1 MKIQIKNRWTAEVI
15 FECDAESLRVAVE
28 LAVSKKV
35 SLRASNLRGSNLS
48 GSDLRGSNLRDS
60 NLRDSN
66 LSGSNLRG
74 SNLRDSDLSDS
85 DLSDSDLSD
94 SDLSGSDLSGSNLR
108 GSDLSDS
115 NLSDSNLSDSNLSD
129 SNLSDSDLSG
139 IKDDFLKKIELLA
152 PETPGLYKAILDGHI
167 DGSCYE
173 GECACFVGTYAN
185 LKGVKPQALADLC
198 GLQMDSSSPVEK
210 WFMGIAKGDTPE
222 NNPVAAITAEWI
234 RGWAKEKNVSLPT
247 RKVVWE

>member
-108 GSDLSDS
+108 GSD
-115 NLSDSNLSDSNLSD
+115 LSDSNLSDSNLSD

>member
-74 SNLRDSDLSDS
+74 SD
-85 DLSDSDLSD
+85 
-94 SDLSGSDLSGSNLR
+94 
-108 GSDLSDS
+108 
-115 NLSDSNLSDSNLSD
+115 LSD

>member
-74 SNLRDSDLSDS
+74 SNLR
-85 DLSDSDLSD
+85 DSDLSD